1 MRKALLLK
9 YVANQATEQEQKDV
23 LVWANRCEQNM
34 NYLASLKLTYIS
46 SQMPTERA
54 GKEDVSAIRKEIEIR
69 ERESRM
75 LRSRNRYRVFSFVSI
90 AAAAVAFIAFILKPD
105 SFTRDEVKAALL
117 QEIKEGRTEIALSDM
132 PEASLQSVY
141 TEKGVKSS
149 IVLPDGS
156 FVKLNSDSKITYPVK
171 FVGATREVAI
181 SGEAYFKVVGDSLN
195 PMVVTTVKGSK
206 IKVLGTEFNVKS
218 YENDTE
224 ETTTLYSGKITLL
237 SSNSNTERV
246 VLPSQQA
253 VVGVMEKSVKITRP
267 DALLETKA
275 WTEGKLIFDA
285 TPLDEVVKILE
296 RWHGVE
302 ITVKDAKILKYNI
315 TANFESESIHQIMYI
330 IKNCALVDYSIEG
343 NRVTLFAR

>member
-9 YVANQATEQEQKDV
+9 YVAGQATEQEQKEV
-23 LVWANRCEQNM
+23 LLWANECEQNM
-34 NYLASLKLTYIS
+34 TYLTSLKLTYIS
-46 SQMPTERA
+46 SQMPVGKA
-54 GKEDVSAIRKEIEIR
+54 GVEEVFAIKKEIVRRDR
-69 ERESRM
+69 EEKV
-75 LRSRNRYRVFSFVSI
+75 LKSRNRYRVFSFVSI
-90 AAAAVAFIAFILKPD
+90 AAAAVAVIAFILKPD
-105 SFTRDEVKAALL
+105 SFTQDEVRRKLL
-117 QEIKEGRTEIALSDM
+117 QDIKEGRTEIALSDM
-132 PEASLQSVY
+132 PENSLQTVY

-149 IVLPDGS
+149 VVLPDGS
-156 FVKLNSDSKITYPVK
+156 FVKLNSDSKITYPVR

-181 SGEAYFKVVGDSLN
+181 SGEAYFKVKGDSLN

-253 VVGVMEKSVKITRP
+253 VVDVKENIKISSSN
-267 DALLETKA
+267 ALSETKA

-285 TPLDEVVKILE
+285 TPLDEVIKILQ
-296 RWHGVE
+296 RWHGVD
-302 ITVKDAKILKYNI
+302 ITVKDSKILKYNI

-330 IKNCALVDYSIEG
+330 IKNCSLVDYNIDG
-343 NRVTLFAR
+343 NNVTLFAR

>member
-1 MRKALLLK
+1 MRKTLLLK

-23 LVWANRCEQNM
+23 LVWASRCEQNM
-34 NYLASLKLTYIS
+34 NYLTSLKLTYIS
-46 SQMPTERA
+46 SQMPAEKA

-69 ERESRM
+69 ERENRM

-90 AAAAVAFIAFILKPD
+90 AAAAVAVIAFILKPD

-218 YENDTE
+218 YENDIE

-237 SSNSNTERV
+237 AGNSNSEKV

-253 VVGVMEKSVKITRP
+253 VVGVMESVKITRP